1 MQMKP
6 IHSVTLL
13 GLAVGLSTLWAPAVA
28 PAATH
33 IVKLGESIQAAVN
46 AAAPG
51 DTVKVMPGDYTEPA
65 LTGPAVRITQSL
77 KLMAKSKLKDGIKV
91 RILPGPG
98 QTDGIVVEPAN
109 LGDPDIV
116 GVKIQGFTVE
126 GFSNNGIW
134 LKHVQKFTIQ
144 GNESI
149 NNLENGIWP
158 TLSAN
163 GSVKKNVAYGSQ
175 DSALWVEASEN
186 VRVMQNEFHHSPTG
200 LEITVSK
207 DVKATKNDIHDNT
220 IGVGLYHPNGASLAP
235 LGGDGDW
242 VISKNHIH
250 DNNLPN
256 SAPPGS
262 MSAALPPGVGV
273 LVLGV
278 DRVTVEKN
286 LIENNNFVGVAMLD
300 WCLAVGGSTYDCATN
315 PPIVQSAPDN
325 TLVKGNSLGGNGG
338 SPPEGLF
345 GDLFAGDL
353 AFYSPKDQEIYF
365 PPPPSPGFAPG
376 GGTACFVGNEPVP
389 PQMVLVNNF
398 LSLNFCF

>member
-1 MQMKP
+1 MKRV
-6 IHSVTLL
+6 HLVTLL
-13 GLAVGLSTLWAPAVA
+13 GFAVGLSTLWAPAVA

-33 IVKLGESIQAAVN
+33 IVNPGESIQAAVN
-46 AAAPG
+46 AASAG

-65 LTGPAVRITQSL
+65 LTGPAVRITKSL
-77 KLMAKSKLKDGIKV
+77 KLLAKSKLKDNIRV
-91 RILPGPG
+91 RILAGPG
-98 QTDGIVVEPAN
+98 QTDGILVEPAN
-109 LGDPDIV
+109 PGDPDIV
-116 GVKIQGFTVE
+116 GLKIQGFTVE
-126 GFSNNGIW
+126 GFPNNGIW
-134 LKHVQKFTIQ
+134 LKHVEKFTIQ

-186 VRVMQNEFHHSPTG
+186 VRVMQNELYNSPTG

-207 DVKATKNDIHDNT
+207 GVKATQNDIHDNT
-220 IGVGLYHPNGASLAP
+220 VGVGLYHPNGAGLDP
-235 LGGDGDW
+235 IGGDGDW

-250 DNNLPN
+250 DNNKPN
-256 SAPPGS
+256 TAPPGS
-262 MSAALPPGVGV
+262 MSAALPAGVGV
-273 LVLGV
+273 LVMGV

-286 LIENNNFVGVAMLD
+286 LIENNDFVGVAVID
-300 WCLAVGGSTYDCATN
+300 WCLAVDGGDFDCDTN
-315 PPIVQSAPDN
+315 PPIVNSAPNN
-325 TLVKGNSLGGNGG
+325 TLVKGNSLGGNGNN
-338 SPPEGLF
+338 PPAGLF

-365 PPPPSPGFAPG
+365 PPPPPPGYAPN
-376 GGTACFVGNEPVP
+376 GGTACFVDNVPVP
-389 PQMVLVNNF
+389 PQVDLVNNF